1 MAETISAEEARPLVA
16 SRELFPVDIRP
27 RDELLDNPE
36 RVPGSLHIP
45 ADEIESRLDE
55 LPEDRRLLIVSVDE
69 SESAE
74 VAESLEQKGRET
86 VTLEGGASNWSGGE
100 RLTQPSPDAALP
112 DPEEQPHETAE
123 EQRQETAEDDAS
135 GEAEGEDVSDVDP
148 RAEAEEGTDETDPGG
163 ADDRARSS

>member
-1 MAETISAEEARPLVA
+1 MAETISAEDARPLVA

-27 RDELLDNPE
+27 RDELLDNPQ
-36 RVPGSLHIP
+36 RLPGSLHIP

-55 LPEDRRLLIVSVDE
+55 LPEDRRLLIVSVDG
-69 SESAE
+69 SGSAE

-86 VTLEGGASNWSGGE
+86 VTLEGGASNWRGGE

-112 DPEEQPHETAE
+112 DPEEQPVETAE
-123 EQRQETAEDDAS
+123 EDAAS
-135 GEAEGEDVSDVDP
+135 GEAEGEGVSEADP
-148 RAEAEEGTDETDPGG
+148 REEAEESTDEGDPGG

>member
-27 RDELLDNPE
+27 RDELIDNPE

-55 LPEDRRLLIVSVDE
+55 LPEDRRLLIVSVDG
-69 SESAE
+69 SGSAE

-86 VTLEGGASNWSGGE
+86 VTLEGGASNWGGGE

-123 EQRQETAEDDAS
+123 DDAAS
-135 GEAEGEDVSDVDP
+135 GEAEGEGVSEADP
-148 RAEAEEGTDETDPGG
+148 PAEAEQSTDEGDSGG
-163 ADDRARSS
+163 AADRPRSS